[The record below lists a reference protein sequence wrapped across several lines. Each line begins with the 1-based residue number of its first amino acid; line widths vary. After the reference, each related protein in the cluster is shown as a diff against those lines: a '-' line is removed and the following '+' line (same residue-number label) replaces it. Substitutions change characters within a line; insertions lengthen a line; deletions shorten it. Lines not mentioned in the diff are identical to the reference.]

1 MNHDEQELRDVL
13 ARLGDPPPPPGL
25 DARIWAMRQRRIQ
38 RVFGISGIAAA
49 GVLVAVTLAL
59 QPRPDPRSPTEPVV
73 ARAASATPRAD
84 DVLADDVLADIR
96 AIDTALQ
103 TAYSRNASDDEVAP
117 LWKARRELLLR
128 LQAPSP
134 ASGFI

>member
-59 QPRPDPRSPTEPVV
+59 QPRPDPRSPAEPVV
-73 ARAASATPRAD
+73 ARAAPATPRAD
-84 DVLADDVLADIR
+84 DVIADIR
-96 AIDTALQ
+96 AIDHALQ
-103 TAYSRNASDDEVAP
+103 LAYTHNASEDEVAP

-128 LQAPSP
+128 LPQPSP
-134 ASGFI
+134 GSGFI